1 MTFSLQEIRFL
12 ARELPRIATLAP
24 TLALTQAS
32 VFADRTL
39 LEREFGNYARAVS
52 ALIAAQR
59 AAAGKMPADWLTDID
74 AAQQATSEP
83 VARLRAYRL
92 RAAGVEWVHD
102 VTCSVGTEAPAF
114 FDVGLGWM
122 GSDVSASRLLMARHN
137 LGSDAWL
144 VAADALTPVS
154 TAGVIVADPA
164 RRVDGR
170 RISDPAR
177 LQPPL
182 PALVETYRGKELAIK
197 CAPGIDYSGWEG
209 LVSVVSVDGGVK
221 EVCLYSPGLMGGAG
235 SADNETA
242 ALGTAG
248 TAGTVTLRE
257 AVVMRAGACVE
268 RCVSTEADDVA
279 VAPPGTFIIEPDG
292 AVIRAGLVRHWAAR
306 HGLWMLDP
314 HIAFVSGEAI
324 PAGYSGF
331 RVVETVALKTLKRA
345 LARHGAGSVEILVRG
360 VNIDPDKLRAK
371 LKLQGRTQM
380 AVVIA
385 RIGDRAL
392 AYLCRA
398 REHVAAGACVE
409 QPGAG

>member
-1 MTFSLQEIRFL
+1 MTFSLNEVRFL
-12 ARELPRIATLAP
+12 AGELPRIATLAP
-24 TLALTQAS
+24 TLALTKAS
-32 VFADRTL
+32 VFADRAL
-39 LEREFGNYARAVS
+39 LEREFGNHARAVS
-52 ALIAAQR
+52 ALISAQR

-83 VARLRAYRL
+83 VARLRAHRL
-92 RAAGVEWVHD
+92 RDAGVEWVHD

-122 GSDVSASRLLMARHN
+122 GSDVSAPRLLMARHN
-137 LGSDAWL
+137 LGNDVWL

-164 RRVDGR
+164 RRVNGR
-170 RISDPAR
+170 RMSDPAR

-209 LVSVVSVDGGVK
+209 IVSVVSVDGGVK

-248 TAGTVTLRE
+248 TATLRE

-314 HIAFVSGEAI
+314 HIAFVSGETI

-331 RVVETVALKTLKRA
+331 RVIEAVALKRLKRA
-345 LARHGAGSVEILVRG
+345 LARHDAGSVEILVRG
-360 VNIDPDKLRAK
+360 VNVDPDQLRAT

-409 QPGAG
+409 QSGAG